1 MAEIVNLR
9 NFRKRKA
16 REEKKARAAEQRA
29 NFGRDKNQQLREARE
44 IERQRDLIEGK
55 KLDKDED

>member
-9 NFRKRKA
+9 RYRKEKT
-16 REEKKARAAEQRA
+16 REEKKARAAEQRV
-29 NFGRDKNQQLREARE
+29 NLGRDKNQKLREARE
-44 IERQRDLIEGK
+44 IERQRDFIESK